1 MQVSRSVSA
10 LPGVTGVIVAMA
22 TPLNL
27 ELATNMGLAPDEG
40 ASPDQLLIGVGAEDD
55 EALAA
60 AVAAV
65 EAALAERERSTG
77 TADAIPQRTIGGGLA
92 ELQVDSALAI
102 VSVPGQYAVAEAA
115 DAIAAGRSVLVF
127 SDGVAVEDEVALK
140 RAAHDAGVLVM
151 GPDCGTAIVSG
162 VALGFANVVRPGP
175 VGMVAASG
183 TGAQQVSCLLD
194 MAGVGVSH
202 VLGVGGRDL
211 SEAVGGLATLDAL
224 AALDEDAATE
234 RILVVS
240 KPPAPSVAETVAA
253 GAARLSVPV
262 RSA

>member
-1 MQVSRSVSA
+1 M
-10 LPGVTGVIVAMA
+10 
-22 TPLNL
+22 
-27 ELATNMGLAPDEG
+27 
-40 ASPDQLLIGVGAEDD
+40 
-55 EALAA
+55 
-60 AVAAV
+60 
-65 EAALAERERSTG
+65 
-77 TADAIPQRTIGGGLA
+77 
-92 ELQVDSALAI
+92 
-102 VSVPGQYAVAEAA
+102 PGQYAVAEAA

-127 SDGVAVEDEVALK
+127 SDGVSVEDEVALK

-211 SEAVGGLATLDAL
+211 KAEVGGLATLDAL
-224 AALDEDAATE
+224 RPWTPT
-234 RILVVS
+234 
-240 KPPAPSVAETVAA
+240 PPPS
-253 GAARLSVPV
+253 GSCWCPSPRRRRSSNPSRPPRPNSRCRSVPPSS
-262 RSA
+262 RPRRPT